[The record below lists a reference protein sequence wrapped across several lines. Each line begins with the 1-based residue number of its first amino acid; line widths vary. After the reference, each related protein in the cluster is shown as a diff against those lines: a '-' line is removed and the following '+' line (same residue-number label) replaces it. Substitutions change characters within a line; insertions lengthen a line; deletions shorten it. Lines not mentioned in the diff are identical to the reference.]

1 MAIVPWVVIVAFAI
15 CLTMFLTCDST
26 RKAVCWMLAAII
38 LTVLFL
44 TSMSW
49 CYNSVAS
56 TVCADVD
63 MDAEKNNGIERTI
76 TVYTADGKVIAQYTG
91 EIGIE
96 WNDGGYVLF
105 DYDGKRHTYYNCFVE
120 SVADIE

>member
-49 CYNSVAS
+49 CYKSYA
-56 TVCADVD
+56 
-63 MDAEKNNGIERTI
+63 
-76 TVYTADGKVIAQYTG
+76 
-91 EIGIE
+91 
-96 WNDGGYVLF
+96 W
-105 DYDGKRHTYYNCFVE
+105 
-120 SVADIE
+120 